1 MQNTFGRVLYYVF
14 IIMAILA
21 NGTLHLNALIS
32 PYRLEGKLFNAGL
45 WESCVRF
52 KCVKI
57 LDNAHLIPGNFL
69 LILLLLYC
77 YLTLL
82 HYWHLVHFT
91 VIFVASIWTTKVDTS
106 NKSNNKSKYSYSE
119 FLLVRIFTFRLNTEI
134 YRACGKIGGKR
145 LQIGTLFP
153 Q

>member
-14 IIMAILA
+14 IIMAIFA

-32 PYRLEGKLFNAGL
+32 SYWLEGRLVGEIFNAGL

-52 KCVKI
+52 KCVNL

-69 LILLLLYC
+69 LILLLLDC

-82 HYWHLVHFT
+82 HY
-91 VIFVASIWTTKVDTS
+91 
-106 NKSNNKSKYSYSE
+106 
-119 FLLVRIFTFRLNTEI
+119 
-134 YRACGKIGGKR
+134 
-145 LQIGTLFP
+145 
-153 Q
+153 